1 MISNEQ
7 IRKYLSSLKA
17 HTMTSAR
24 NNQRYKVPLIIEN
37 NFNTEHCATHDE
49 KSDMVNTDASKKYI
63 NINNVDKYRFNGK
76 WFTYHYSVDKPEETF
91 GILQVDNLPLGT
103 ITDRIN
109 KKSFISR
116 LDKLVFQKLIEPFM
130 LFIDH
135 KFVSWDNIDIVYD
148 CDDTWLLIRGEKY
161 NYFDLANKVINLVI
175 LPFTCEF
182 IGEEPDWLFNLNYNA
197 FAEYLQQTSYIK
209 PSGEFAIKS
218 PTLDT
223 EYEYNHMMFNVG
235 GWVYSQIKRYSL
247 GLLSEDRV
255 SKLRS
260 FIVYKN
266 IRNDYGVIIDTLTT
280 RYNALDKD
288 VPTNDLLYRNLYY
301 MPLEEYYN
309 YPMIRFDSDGLQND
323 DGEYKI
329 VITSDSIIYKQLK
342 SSEDKILYNL
352 SDINNLLFREN
363 YLIFENG
370 LFSPAYPIMTSINNV
385 TFCDNPE
392 HNEVNIKVL
401 YNKST
406 DHVIRNTDKFIR
418 SYMNEQA
425 RIYLQILYHTNYAKR
440 EGLDGITVDYRV
452 IRDLDAINMTPTV
465 DDGFITPEDKVYVLT
480 PENDSI
486 EILRRTT
493 PIAEV
498 IGSDKIFKN
507 IEAYYLDSEFA
518 YVPKMTDYVVYINDY
533 QSQIHVSFNSL
544 INNTIS
550 YSIYQF

>member
-1 MISNEQ
+1 
-7 IRKYLSSLKA
+7 
-17 HTMTSAR
+17 
-24 NNQRYKVPLIIEN
+24 
-37 NFNTEHCATHDE
+37 
-49 KSDMVNTDASKKYI
+49 
-63 NINNVDKYRFNGK
+63 
-76 WFTYHYSVDKPEETF
+76 
-91 GILQVDNLPLGT
+91 
-103 ITDRIN
+103 
-109 KKSFISR
+109 
-116 LDKLVFQKLIEPFM
+116 
-130 LFIDH
+130 
-135 KFVSWDNIDIVYD
+135 
-148 CDDTWLLIRGEKY
+148 
-161 NYFDLANKVINLVI
+161 
-175 LPFTCEF
+175 
-182 IGEEPDWLFNLNYNA
+182 
-197 FAEYLQQTSYIK
+197 
-209 PSGEFAIKS
+209 
-218 PTLDT
+218 
-223 EYEYNHMMFNVG
+223 
-235 GWVYSQIKRYSL
+235 
-247 GLLSEDRV
+247 
-255 SKLRS
+255 
-260 FIVYKN
+260 
-266 IRNDYGVIIDTLTT
+266 
-280 RYNALDKD
+280 
-288 VPTNDLLYRNLYY
+288 

-329 VITSDSIIYKQLK
+329 VITSDSIIYKHLK

-533 QSQIHVSFNSL
+533 QNDAIGLIERAIDPLDFEFDSNNLYEENTKNAIDAIVDYDPSL
-544 INNTIS
+544 LNPLYHTFVDSRVFTGTQANES
-550 YSIYQF
+550 LIYQFMYENRRGIKIPRKDIAIMRLM